1 MIFNANSAA
10 STAPSADKS
19 IPATVIFR
27 AKNKAIIKII
37 SYNIVA
43 SATKNKKR
51 QKESPKTND
60 KSVRAE
66 KTTTITANVRYPKG
80 RPDKPSSNKPAKNAA
95 DIVIL

>member
-10 STAPSADKS
+10 STAPSAEKS
-19 IPATVIFR
+19 IPATVILR
-27 AKNKAIIKII
+27 AKNKVIIEII
-37 SYNIVA
+37 SYNIVP

-60 KSVRAE
+60 KNVLAK
-66 KTTTITANVRYPKG
+66 KTTVITANVRYPKSK
-80 RPDKPSSNKPAKNAA
+80 PDKPSSNKPAKNAA